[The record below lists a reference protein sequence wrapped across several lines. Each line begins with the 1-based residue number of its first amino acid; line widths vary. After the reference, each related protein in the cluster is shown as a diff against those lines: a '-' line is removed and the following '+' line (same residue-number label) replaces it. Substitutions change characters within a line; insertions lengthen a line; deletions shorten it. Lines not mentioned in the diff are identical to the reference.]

1 MKRVIV
7 FLIISFSILSVFAEY
22 KSVKSTSFK
31 IQAGFGEISEV
42 YIEEI
47 PAQSS
52 TFLEGM
58 PFNIEDQIVQFS
70 NGGRGR
76 TIAYFSV
83 LSNTNCKISV
93 YANNLKWQEG
103 TGGVSAASSEDL
115 SYILNFDYKVA
126 YTSSDGSVEYSPNDT
141 GFQIRSGVA
150 NEGASLFTGIIP
162 ENSYLSI
169 LDGQVSFMFDSDTSN
184 RIRNDAESVPAGLY
198 TGSVVITLEDLT

>member
-1 MKRVIV
+1 MAIC
-7 FLIISFSILSVFAEY
+7 
-22 KSVKSTSFK
+22 TSFLYPVTEVRSDSFTL
-31 IQAGFGEISEV
+31 QAGYDDVAAI
-42 YIEEI
+42 YIEPI
-47 PAQSS
+47 AAQSA
-52 TFLEGM
+52 TYIAGM